1 MQSKVK
7 DLHQNAIVVDGHN
20 HMMMQIYQR
29 RYKNERRVFSNTYA
43 PLFRKGGVNVLLTN
57 VGGDNFGLTDNTDL
71 LLIGT
76 LSILD
81 MILEEAE
88 ESSDTMAVC
97 RSSKEIDA
105 ALKEKK
111 IAVLLTI
118 EGGRPLET
126 RPHRPSL
133 SLLRIFYRLGLR
145 AIQLVDN
152 GRNRLCD
159 GKGESRTRGGLTNF
173 GVSVVKEMNR
183 LGMLIDVAHIN
194 EQGFWDVI
202 EISESPIIDSHS
214 NAMAI
219 CDHPRNL
226 KDEQIKAIAQKGGV
240 IGLTCNSAM
249 TSKENDYPTVED
261 LMKHLGHM
269 IDIAGIDH
277 VGLGPDL
284 IEPHPGPPTE
294 SPGYLEGI
302 QYVVR
307 KSHYIEGVSDVSGM
321 PLITEALLKRGYKDQ
336 DIRKILGENFLRVY
350 KQVIC

>member
-1 MQSKVK
+1 
-7 DLHQNAIVVDGHN
+7 
-20 HMMMQIYQR
+20 
-29 RYKNERRVFSNTYA
+29 
-43 PLFRKGGVNVLLTN
+43 
-57 VGGDNFGLTDNTDL
+57 
-71 LLIGT
+71 
-76 LSILD
+76 
-81 MILEEAE
+81 
-88 ESSDTMAVC
+88 MAVC

-350 KQVIC
+350 KQVIG

>member
-1 MQSKVK
+1 
-7 DLHQNAIVVDGHN
+7 
-20 HMMMQIYQR
+20 
-29 RYKNERRVFSNTYA
+29 
-43 PLFRKGGVNVLLTN
+43 
-57 VGGDNFGLTDNTDL
+57 
-71 LLIGT
+71 
-76 LSILD
+76 
-81 MILEEAE
+81 
-88 ESSDTMAVC
+88 
-97 RSSKEIDA
+97 
-105 ALKEKK
+105 
-111 IAVLLTI
+111 
-118 EGGRPLET
+118 
-126 RPHRPSL
+126 
-133 SLLRIFYRLGLR
+133 
-145 AIQLVDN
+145 
-152 GRNRLCD
+152 
-159 GKGESRTRGGLTNF
+159 
-173 GVSVVKEMNR
+173 
-183 LGMLIDVAHIN
+183 MLIDVAHIN

-350 KQVIC
+350 KQVIG

>member
-1 MQSKVK
+1 MQNKARA
-7 DLHQNAIVVDGHN
+7 LHQNAIVVDGHN
-20 HMMMQIYQR
+20 HMMMELYQR
-29 RYKNERRVFSNTYA
+29 RYKGEKRVFSNHFV
-43 PLFRKGGVNVLLTN
+43 PLLHKGGINVLLTN

-71 LLIGT
+71 LLIGM

-81 MILEEAE
+81 MLLEEAE
-88 ESSDTMAVC
+88 ESGDTMAVC
-97 RSSKEIDA
+97 RNSKEIDA
-105 ALKEKK
+105 TLGQGK

-133 SLLRIFYRLGLR
+133 SLLRNFYRLGLR

-183 LGMLIDVAHIN
+183 LGMIIDLAHIT
-194 EQGFWDVI
+194 EPGFWDVI
-202 EISESPIIDSHS
+202 EVSESPVIDSHS
-214 NAMAI
+214 NALAV

-226 KDEQIKAIAQKGGV
+226 TDKQIKAIAQKGGV
-240 IGLTCNSAM
+240 VGLTCNSPM
-249 TSKENDYPTVED
+249 TSKDNEHPTVDD
-261 LMKHLGHM
+261 LMRHLEH
-269 IDIAGIDH
+269 IVDLVGIDS

-284 IEPHPGPPTE
+284 IGPHPGPPTE

-302 QYVVR
+302 QYAVR
-307 KSHYIEGVSDVSGM
+307 KSHYIEGVGDVTGM
-321 PLITEALLKRGYKDQ
+321 PLITEALVKQGYKDE
-336 DIRKILGENFLRVY
+336 DIKKILGGNLLRVY
-350 KQVIC
+350 KQVIG